1 MLAVPVVC
9 GQTNTLVLWPQ
20 LVLLSTHLSYSV
32 GAHLRSPVV
41 NWPKLRKMVRARLV
55 AIRGVLMSEV
65 VVLLPIVLVFISL
78 GIQ

>member
-1 MLAVPVVC
+1 
-9 GQTNTLVLWPQ
+9 
-20 LVLLSTHLSYSV
+20 
-32 GAHLRSPVV
+32 
-41 NWPKLRKMVRARLV
+41 MVRARLV